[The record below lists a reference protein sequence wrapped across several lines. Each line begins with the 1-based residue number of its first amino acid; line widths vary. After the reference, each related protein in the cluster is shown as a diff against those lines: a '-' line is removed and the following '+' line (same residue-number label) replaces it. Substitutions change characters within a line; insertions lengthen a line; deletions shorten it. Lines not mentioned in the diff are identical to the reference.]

1 MAGTNEQQAITAAT
15 ESAEWAAS
23 KEHLKVEFERI
34 VLAGDAAVASFT
46 VGSNQRW
53 IVPLEWNGREWDA
66 LGASIFD
73 SQSRATRSVRP
84 SEVRRSHWTVV
95 AAGFAPLE
103 ATRAIVYFA
112 GRDHE
117 VPVVSGLYMF
127 AAAVDRKPED
137 APKLVRIE

>member
-53 IVPLEWNGREWDA
+53 IVPLDATARVEISDTDAARAMFIRDLTGDLGVNDEGVAVVLHLVDQLHGLRRALTELRIEMNASRGDPGREA
-66 LGASIFD
+66 
-73 SQSRATRSVRP
+73 
-84 SEVRRSHWTVV
+84 E
-95 AAGFAPLE
+95 
-103 ATRAIVYFA
+103 
-112 GRDHE
+112 
-117 VPVVSGLYMF
+117 
-127 AAAVDRKPED
+127 
-137 APKLVRIE
+137 